1 MIDCFK
7 PLLKF
12 EMNNFRGDHTIREDK
27 SSETRFDILELLIT
41 NVENNKDQPVFQPLV
56 NTAKNMENRLNMVFF
71 KKKDRYIKLQTKSL
85 WYVLDEFEF
94 IISPFAFHIS
104 RKQIKFILDFF
115 FHKEKA
121 LWDEDKKK
129 EKKEPK
135 KEEEV
140 YPIYFK
146 QFKINEILCLLN
158 FEYAEAHPLNVPMT
172 KLKFHYFS
180 KHDKFYPLSSMIN
193 RFLGHCKKELITN
206 TGNIFAGFFST
217 KDYTY
222 SSEKKEKDEEAS
234 KRKLL
239 FGDK

>member
-1 MIDCFK
+1 MK
-7 PLLKF
+7 KLTG
-12 EMNNFRGDHTIREDK
+12 NHTIRDDK
-27 SSETRFDILELLIT
+27 SSSTRLEILQLLII
-41 NVENNKDQPVFQPLV
+41 NSENNNNQPIFQPLV
-56 NTAKNMENRLNMVFF
+56 NAAKDMENRLSMVFF
-71 KKKDRYIKLQTKSL
+71 QKKDRYIKLQTKSL

-94 IISPFAFHIS
+94 NISPFAFHIS

-115 FHKEKA
+115 FHKEKT

-129 EKKEPK
+129 ERKEQKKE
-135 KEEEV
+135 EEEV
-140 YPIYFK
+140 YPMYFT

-172 KLKFHYFS
+172 KLKFHSFI
-180 KHDKFYPLSSMIN
+180 KHNKFYPLSSMIN
-193 RFLGHCKKELITN
+193 RFLGHCKKELIKN

-222 SSEKKEKDEEAS
+222 SSEKKKEDEEAT

>member
-1 MIDCFK
+1 MI
-7 PLLKF
+7 
-12 EMNNFRGDHTIREDK
+12 
-27 SSETRFDILELLIT
+27 
-41 NVENNKDQPVFQPLV
+41 
-56 NTAKNMENRLNMVFF
+56 FF
-71 KKKDRYIKLQTKSL
+71 KKKDRYIKLETNSL

-94 IISPFAFHIS
+94 NISPFAFHIS

-115 FHKEKA
+115 FHKEKN
-121 LWDEDKKK
+121 LWDEDKK
-129 EKKEPK
+129 EKKEEQK
-135 KEEEV
+135 KEDEV
-140 YPIYFK
+140 NPIYFK

-172 KLKFHYFS
+172 KLKFHYFI

-193 RFLGHCKKELITN
+193 RFLGHCKKELIRN

-222 SSEKKEKDEEAS
+222 SPEKKEKDEEAA